1 MSNPYLKPR
10 TKGHEAHSSK
20 PTVFYGRKGE
30 KQRYWLTG
38 PAGHTRR
45 QEALFPGQKEHKRV
59 LTQHRKKKEKEEKE
73 EGGRRRRRK
82 TRRHT
87 RRR

>member
-20 PTVFYGRKGE
+20 PTVFYGREGE
-30 KQRYWLTG
+30 RQRYWLRG

-45 QEALFPGQKEHKRV
+45 QEALFPGQKEHKGV
-59 LTQHRKKKEKEEKE
+59 LTQHRKKKEKEE
-73 EGGRRRRRK
+73 GGRRRRK

>member
-1 MSNPYLKPR
+1 MPSENPYLKPR

-20 PTVFYGRKGE
+20 PTVHYGMPGE
-30 KQRYWLTG
+30 RQRYWLTG
-38 PAGHTRR
+38 PAGLTRR
-45 QEALFPGQKEHKRV
+45 QVKLYHQQARIHGP
-59 LTQHRKKKEKEEKE
+59 LTQHRKKKEKTD
-73 EGGRRRRRK
+73 GGRR

>member
-1 MSNPYLKPR
+1 MPSENPYLKPR

-20 PTVFYGRKGE
+20 PTVFYGREGE
-30 KQRYWLTG
+30 KQRYWLRG

-45 QEALFPGQKEHKRV
+45 QEALFPGQKEHKGV
-59 LTQHRKKKEKEEKE
+59 LTQNRKPKNT
-73 EGGRRRRRK
+73 GGTRRRGRK
-82 TRRHT
+82 TRST